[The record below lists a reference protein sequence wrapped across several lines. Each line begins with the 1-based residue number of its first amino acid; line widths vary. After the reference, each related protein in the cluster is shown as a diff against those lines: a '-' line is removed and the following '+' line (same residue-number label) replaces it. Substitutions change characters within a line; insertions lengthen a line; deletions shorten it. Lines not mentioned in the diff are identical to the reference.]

1 MIIFYYVYDILMFKI
16 SKVMDLCLM
25 LLNCFCGKFKYEFIL
40 VIVYSDIV
48 NDNDCSIYL
57 FWYYYEVR

>member
-1 MIIFYYVYDILMFKI
+1 MFKI

-40 VIVYSDIV
+40 VIVYSDIM
-48 NDNDCSIYL
+48 NDNDSSIYF